1 MCGVSEEEQ
10 HRGRHVYLSR
20 KDGEMEG
27 THQKE
32 NSNVSLVI
40 LHYFKILQMLDRV
53 LYFMQYICN
62 SKRNEFYND
71 KDFSITLKFKTEFF

>member
-1 MCGVSEEEQ
+1 MCGVPEEEQ
-10 HRGRHVYLSR
+10 HRSRHVYLSG

-27 THQKE
+27 AYQKE

-40 LHYFKILQMLDRV
+40 LHFFQILQMPDRV

-71 KDFSITLKFKTEFF
+71 EDFSIT